1 LLLSDRPLQ
10 ISLFLWLVV
19 VGMVIYVIPLW
30 NG

>member
-19 VGMVIYVIPLW
+19 VGTVIYVIPLW

>member
-19 VGMVIYVIPLW
+19 VGAVIYVIPLW